1 MSSHDQT
8 PEQYT
13 SRSRLAAAAALRRLG
28 DAIVSH
34 QVDDAELEELT
45 GAVSGFTQIV
55 ERGPARLHGFF
66 QPGRPDLA
74 GERPEPIEGAPLAT
88 LPDCVISGLAN
99 PMGVA
104 ATFFEEGEEAICRVE
119 LGHAFEGAP
128 DRAHGGIVS
137 AIFDHTMGLATAA
150 TPAFTGWIT
159 ITYRAPTPLHTP
171 LEIRA
176 RITERD
182 GRKLTVTAE
191 MLVDGAVIVEGEGLF
206 ITFDLAKV
214 MGAASDAGR

>member
-1 MSSHDQT
+1 
-8 PEQYT
+8 
-13 SRSRLAAAAALRRLG
+13 
-28 DAIVSH
+28 
-34 QVDDAELEELT
+34 
-45 GAVSGFTQIV
+45 
-55 ERGPARLHGFF
+55 
-66 QPGRPDLA
+66 
-74 GERPEPIEGAPLAT
+74 
-88 LPDCVISGLAN
+88 
-99 PMGVA
+99 
-104 ATFFEEGEEAICRVE
+104 
-119 LGHAFEGAP
+119 
-128 DRAHGGIVS
+128 
-137 AIFDHTMGLATAA
+137 MGLATAA

-159 ITYRAPTPLHTP
+159 IIYRAPTPLHTP